1 MKRIVVLLCALALTL
16 SMSLTVFAR
25 DPIISPE
32 STPDTSD
39 STGDNKSPQTG
50 ESDVILYTAGAVVV
64 LAGVAAVAK
73 KKLSAE

>member
-1 MKRIVVLLCALALTL
+1 MKKLVILVCALIMTL
-16 SMSLTVFAR
+16 SMSLTVLAK
-25 DPIISPE
+25 DPIISPI

-39 STGDNKSPQTG
+39 STGENKSPQTG

>member
-1 MKRIVVLLCALALTL
+1 MKKLVVLVCVLIMTL
-16 SMSLTVFAR
+16 SMSITAFAK
-25 DPIISPE
+25 DPIISPV

-50 ESDVILYTAGAVVV
+50 ESDVVLYVAGAVVV

-73 KKLSAE
+73 KKLNAE